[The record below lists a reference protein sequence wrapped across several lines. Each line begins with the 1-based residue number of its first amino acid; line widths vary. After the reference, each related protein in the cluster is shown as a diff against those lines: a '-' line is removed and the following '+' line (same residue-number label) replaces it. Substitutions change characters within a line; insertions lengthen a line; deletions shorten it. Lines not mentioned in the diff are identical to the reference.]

1 MARDERAYVDAVQR
15 RERGGHPACVAGD
28 PAARRERPGVD
39 SDEHGAESTD
49 ATAES
54 FEHDPVWEASFVNLS
69 QENNKCFV
77 VSPIGMGGTPGHQR
91 ARNVLEYVITPAAEK
106 VGLEAARADDLS
118 QPGSIATQ
126 VIQQLISAKM
136 VVADLTEL
144 NPNVFYELAV
154 RDSFGLP
161 VVLIAEEG
169 TVLPFDVIQQRTI
182 FFDSGDLGSAIP
194 AQDRIAQALRE
205 ALDDPSGGSPVT
217 AAVDLSALRSGNP
230 EERQVAELAEQV
242 ARLSQEV
249 ASLRR
254 SGVAPTNDRAR
265 TSNAPIMSTVTYG
278 ISKAMLRKD
287 LATLSDDQLSRVL
300 AGEKGLLPDVVDD
313 EILRLVVLE
322 EMVARTPGRVQ

>member
-1 MARDERAYVDAVQR
+1 M
-15 RERGGHPACVAGD
+15 
-28 PAARRERPGVD
+28 
-39 SDEHGAESTD
+39 
-49 ATAES
+49 
-54 FEHDPVWEASFVNLS
+54 NLS

-254 SGVAPTNDRAR
+254 SGVTPTSNRAR